1 MEICRILLLLSSLVL
16 VINSTLQSDAFQFW
30 NSLRNSPDSLE
41 FPEYPGFPGFPVSSG
56 PEISRFSR
64 RSAEEAKKTPS
75 NVVLAWK
82 MDYFNPMLRGKR
94 TQQLEQLYT
103 SPQLIPDPSPSD
115 VYRLKPA
122 HLHFLNSMQE

>member
-1 MEICRILLLLSSLVL
+1 MELPCK
-16 VINSTLQSDAFQFW
+16 A
-30 NSLRNSPDSLE
+30 
-41 FPEYPGFPGFPVSSG
+41 GFPILSYKKYKRTLERDFLKVFFP
-56 PEISRFSR
+56 

-103 SPQLIPDPSPSD
+103 SPQLIPGI
-115 VYRLKPA
+115 
-122 HLHFLNSMQE
+122 

>member
-16 VINSTLQSDAFQFW
+16 VINSTLQS
-30 NSLRNSPDSLE
+30 
-41 FPEYPGFPGFPVSSG
+41 EYPGFPGFPVSSG